1 MTIAAEQQS
10 ENPPSEAQPFQAQ
23 PFQAQPFQADVAKL
37 LQLMVHSVYSDKS
50 VFLRELIANAA
61 DACERLRYEAI
72 AEPKLLGDDVKPRIT
87 LTLDAEQQR
96 LTVED
101 NGIGMGRDEMA
112 EALGTI
118 ARSGTK
124 AFLDRLE
131 ADKADTGEQTALIGR
146 FGVGFYSAFM
156 VADQV
161 DVISRRAG
169 TEAAWQW
176 SSDGKGT
183 FSIVPADPLPPPP
196 VAGEGRV
203 GAPARGTRVV
213 LHLMEDAKSYT
224 ERFTIERLV
233 KAQSG
238 HVPVPIA
245 IVDKAGAAPAEI
257 SDGAALWA
265 KPKSEITPA
274 EYTDFYRSLAGQFD
288 EPALTLHYRAEGRQD
303 YTTLLFVPGAR
314 PFDLFDPDRKG
325 RIKLYVKRV
334 FITDEADILPR
345 YLRFVRGLVDSAD
358 LPLNVSREKIQ
369 ESPLLAAIKKGATS
383 RVIAELERLAA
394 KEPESYVKIW
404 DTFGAVIKEGIYEDF
419 ERRDALLALARF
431 KTTAS
436 SGAAADAASVS
447 WRSLKDYVGALKPN
461 QTAIYY
467 VAGDDLARLASSPH
481 LEGFRARGIE
491 VLLLPDPVDSF
502 WVMPGVAF
510 DGKPFKSVTQGAADL
525 AQIPLVD
532 AGREQAADIAES
544 VKQFLVFM
552 QSTLGES
559 IEQVRASERLTDSA
573 VCLVAPDT
581 GPDRGLER
589 ILAGAGRL
597 TTASK
602 PILEVNPRH
611 TIVVALSGLGDGER
625 AFKED
630 AAHLLLDEARVLD
643 GERPAD
649 ARSFSDRLARV
660 LERGLRQQSS

>member
-1 MTIAAEQQS
+1 MAVMEEAKS
-10 ENPPSEAQPFQAQ
+10 ESRPFE
-23 PFQAQPFQADVAKL
+23 ADVAKL
-37 LQLMVHSVYSDKS
+37 LHLMVHSVYSDKS

-72 AEPKLLGDDVKPRIT
+72 ANPALLGDDVKPRIVLSMDADKRT
-87 LTLDAEQQR
+87 LA
-96 LTVED
+96 VED
-101 NGIGMGRDEMA
+101 NGIGMSREEMV

-124 AFLDRLE
+124 AFLDRIAATE
-131 ADKADTGEQTALIGR
+131 SAKAGEGAAAAATGDSNAFIGR

-156 VADQV
+156 VAERV
-161 DVISRRAG
+161 DVLSHRAG
-169 TEAAWQW
+169 TDASWLW
-176 SSDGKGT
+176 SSDGQGT
-183 FSIVPADPLPPPP
+183 FTVAAVPAE
-196 VAGEGRV
+196 AIG
-203 GAPARGTRVV
+203 RGTRVI

-224 ERFTIERLV
+224 ERQTLERLI

-245 IVDKAGAAPAEI
+245 IIDKPGAEPADI
-257 SDGAALWA
+257 TDGAALWA
-265 KPKSEITPA
+265 KPKSEITHGD
-274 EYTDFYRSLAGQFD
+274 YTDFYRSIAGQFD
-288 EPALTLHYRAEGRQD
+288 DPALTIHFRAEGRQD
-303 YTTLLFVPGAR
+303 YTTLFFVPGSR

-334 FITDEADILPR
+334 FIADDADILPR

-369 ESPLLAAIKKGATS
+369 ESPLLAAIREGATS
-383 RVIAELERLAA
+383 RVLSELERLAE
-394 KEPESYVKIW
+394 KEPVAYAKVWE
-404 DTFGAVIKEGIYEDF
+404 TFGAVLKEGIYEDF

-436 SGAAADAASVS
+436 VDA

-467 VAGDDLARLASSPH
+467 LAGDDMERLKSSPQ

-502 WVMPGVAF
+502 WVMPGVSF

-525 AQIPLVD
+525 AAMARTD
-532 AGREQAADIAES
+532 AKDEAQHEAAPA
-544 VKQFLVFM
+544 VKIFVAFLK
-552 QSTLGES
+552 STLGEAVS
-559 IEQVRASERLTDSA
+559 DVRLSDRLTDSA
-573 VCLVAPDT
+573 VCLVAPDS
-581 GPDRGLER
+581 GPDRGLEK
-589 ILAGAGRL
+589 ILASAGRL
-597 TTASK
+597 PSAAK

-611 TIVVALSGLGDGER
+611 ELVVALAALGDSDR

-630 AAHLLLDEARVLD
+630 AAHLLFDEARVLD

-660 LERGLRQQSS
+660 LGRGLRPSGN